1 MQLKPIL
8 KHLNCLKEPTYLDD
22 YIDINYIYT
31 YKLILGRV
39 DVMDT
44 IDTSCIKLI
53 KQIMDNTAI
62 PTCIKNMYILFYKLP
77 QQITRCC
84 LSLNNMKRYFEE

>member
-22 YIDINYIYT
+22 YIDITYIYT
-31 YKLILGRV
+31 YKLISGRV

-53 KQIMDNTAI
+53 KQIMYYTAI
-62 PTCIKNMYILFYKLP
+62 PTCIKHVYLILISFQNRL
-77 QQITRCC
+77 
-84 LSLNNMKRYFEE
+84 LDVV